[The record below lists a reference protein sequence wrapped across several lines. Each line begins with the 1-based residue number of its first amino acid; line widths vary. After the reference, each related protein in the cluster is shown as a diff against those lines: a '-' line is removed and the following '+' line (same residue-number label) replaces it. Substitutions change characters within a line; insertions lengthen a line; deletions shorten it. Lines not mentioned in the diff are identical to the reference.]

1 MPVSDELGG
10 WEEFGSDEVVLVSVI
25 ATGRRAGRRPRERR
39 DASDAGRPAA
49 YELIIF
55 LRA

>member
-1 MPVSDELGG
+1 MLVSDELSG